1 MSRAISGPHTDG
13 TVCVHFSLTAHP
25 VLNPG
30 TLVLG
35 QLLTAGGNSTEWPVQ
50 LGMAGWVLP
59 GPGPRMG
66 GPVRATPGG
75 PLPALLKVLIGSRV
89 GGGAWGLTAAVS
101 GCPAA
106 AALGRGK
113 QITGTWDAF
122 PSALSPASL
131 PPPTVPSL
139 WGRRGTR
146 SLGSLEAWGSGK
158 ISLDTRGARGTVTPA
173 GPGLDVSQPAC
184 LPPRGSLAP
193 GSLQR
198 YCPGVLRPCVH

>member
-1 MSRAISGPHTDG
+1 MGFFKGPLINRVCPTRYLGHTL
-13 TVCVHFSLTAHP
+13 TVWVRSCLTGHP

-35 QLLTAGGNSTEWPVQ
+35 QLLATGGNSAEWPVQ

-66 GPVRATPGG
+66 GPVGATPGSPRPHPPG
-75 PLPALLKVLIGSRV
+75 GANWEL

-101 GCPAA
+101 GRPAA
-106 AALGRGK
+106 AALGRDK
-113 QITGTWDAF
+113 QIIGTWDTF
-122 PSALSPASL
+122 PSTLSPDSL

-146 SLGSLEAWGSGK
+146 SLGLLEAWGSGK
-158 ISLDTRGARGTVTPA
+158 TIWLQHKT
-173 GPGLDVSQPAC
+173 
-184 LPPRGSLAP
+184 LPT
-193 GSLQR
+193 
-198 YCPGVLRPCVH
+198 